1 VEDQG
6 DHSDERA
13 NDRLSREEPCDAVS
27 TAGVHTTIGRLTDE
41 APLHAA
47 NRTESVTSMQLVVTR
62 PSRLDPWPGFS
73 EPLPDAQDGLNARPI
88 ILGPRRRQGF
98 VEEEP

>member
-13 NDRLSREEPCDAVS
+13 NDRLSRKEPCDAVG
-27 TAGVHTTIGRLTDE
+27 TAGVHTALTRLTDE
-41 APLHAA
+41 APLHAT
-47 NRTESVTSMQLVVTR
+47 NRTESVTSMQLAVTR
-62 PSRLDPWPGFS
+62 PSRLDPLPWLS
-73 EPLPDAQDGLNARPI
+73 EPLPDAQNGLNDGPI